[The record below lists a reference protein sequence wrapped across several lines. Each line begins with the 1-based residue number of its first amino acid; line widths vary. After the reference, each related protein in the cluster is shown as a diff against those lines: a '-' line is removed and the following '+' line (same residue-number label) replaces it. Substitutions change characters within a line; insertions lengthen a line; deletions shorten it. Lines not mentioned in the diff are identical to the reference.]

1 MHIPL
6 LLDAAALPHVPIL
19 SAAGIGSIITLT
31 LLETVLGID
40 NVIFLSILVSK
51 LPKEQ
56 QTLGRRI
63 GLVLALGTRIMLL
76 LTLSWLTGLTTPL
89 FSVMERGIS
98 GRDLVLI
105 LGGGFLIFKSTWEIF
120 SGLESEDPREGQ
132 TKDESARNRAF
143 LATVLQ
149 IAIMDVVFSLDSVI
163 TAVGLAGQLP
173 IILIAMFLS
182 MIAMLGFAGFIGE
195 FVERHPSMKVL
206 ALSFLIMIGTLLVAE
221 GGGQHLPK
229 GYVYAAMAFSVTIEL
244 LNIWLR
250 KRAEKV
256 RALHGMAKHT
266 HEMTGSEPPVSI
278 PNPSVMARISELE
291 ELVEQQR
298 KRISELEGAKS

>member
-6 LLDAAALPHVPIL
+6 LLDASAIADSPIL

-31 LLETVLGID
+31 LLEIVLGID
-40 NVIFLSILVSK
+40 NVIFLSILVAK

-56 QTLGRRI
+56 QALGRRI
-63 GLVLALGTRIMLL
+63 GLFLALGTRVLLL
-76 LTLSWLTGLTTPL
+76 LTLSWLTGLTAPL
-89 FSVMERGIS
+89 FNVMGKGIS

-120 SGLESEDPREGQ
+120 GGLESEDAREEQ
-132 TKDESARNRAF
+132 TKDQGARNRAF
-143 LATVLQ
+143 FGIVAQ

-163 TAVGLAGQLP
+163 TAVGLARQLP
-173 IILIAMFLS
+173 IILIAMVLS

-229 GYVYAAMAFSVTIEL
+229 GYAYAAMAFSVTIEL

-250 KRAEKV
+250 KRSEKV
-256 RALHGMAKHT
+256 RALHGLSVHI
-266 HEMTGSEPPVSI
+266 HEPTGSEAPPASAPGPVFLE
-278 PNPSVMARISELE
+278 RIAELE
-291 ELVEQQR
+291 SLVAQQ
-298 KRISELEGAKS
+298 KQRIAELEARS